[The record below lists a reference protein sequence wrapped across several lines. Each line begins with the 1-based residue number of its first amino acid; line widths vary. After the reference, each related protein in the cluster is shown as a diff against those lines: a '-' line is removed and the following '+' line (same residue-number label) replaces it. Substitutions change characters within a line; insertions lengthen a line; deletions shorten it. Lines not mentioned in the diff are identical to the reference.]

1 MSAVGWSKRADYPH
15 INTPSQIWQ
24 SCQQG
29 LHLEATVI
37 CIASVLLP
45 RRPRIYLLAVVHLL
59 STWTRASS
67 ATHALLAGIY
77 SRQHS
82 QSHQLHIPSKTA
94 LHLQNPSPPHKPDPP
109 HDPMHHDAPPPAAT
123 PPHDDK
129 MQSPCAAVPV
139 SRTSQV
145 DGDMHSHAEK
155 QVADATHVFGRVCG
169 ATTDGIRRG
178 TRYRCAAR
186 FGLGDRFIAMLCR
199 GAAQRLQQRT
209 SQRRS
214 LRCLACR

>member
-1 MSAVGWSKRADYPH
+1 MHVHRKLFENSRSMSAVGWSKRADYPH

-45 RRPRIYLLAVVHLL
+45 RRPRIYLLAAVHLL

-94 LHLQNPSPPHKPDPP
+94 LHLPNPSPPHKPDPP
-109 HDPMHHDAPPPAAT
+109 MIPCTMTHLHQQQPRLTMTKCSLPAP
-123 PPHDDK
+123 
-129 MQSPCAAVPV
+129 
-139 SRTSQV
+139 
-145 DGDMHSHAEK
+145 
-155 QVADATHVFGRVCG
+155 
-169 ATTDGIRRG
+169 
-178 TRYRCAAR
+178 
-186 FGLGDRFIAMLCR
+186 
-199 GAAQRLQQRT
+199 
-209 SQRRS
+209 
-214 LRCLACR
+214 RCLFQGRRR